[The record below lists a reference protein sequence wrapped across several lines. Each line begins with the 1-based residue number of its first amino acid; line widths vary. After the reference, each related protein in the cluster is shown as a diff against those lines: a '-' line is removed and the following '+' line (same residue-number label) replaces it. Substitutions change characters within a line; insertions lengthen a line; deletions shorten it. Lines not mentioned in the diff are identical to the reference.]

1 MSRRPMVVRVSWTR
15 EFMASR
21 LPMSAFMAWKR
32 GEAVEETVLGME
44 WSSLR
49 TSSARE
55 LLFA

>member
-1 MSRRPMVVRVSWTR
+1 MVERVSWTR

-32 GEAVEETVLGME
+32 GEAVEEETVLGME